1 MFKNFFLVFIFLF
14 VFLFIYFI
22 VSIYVSKKNKN
33 KINLNRLN
41 INSKIENRL
50 SSLPL
55 LKNDTQDIIEFNS
68 GYDVHNDR
76 IKRNFWNLFKNND

>member
-1 MFKNFFLVFIFLF
+1 MFKNFFSVLIFLF
-14 VFLFIYFI
+14 IFLFIYFI
-22 VSIYVSKKNKN
+22 VSTYVSKKNKN

-41 INSKIENRL
+41 IYSKIENRL

-68 GYDVHNDR
+68 GYDVDNSI
-76 IKRNFWNLFKNND
+76 IKRNFWNLFKKND

>member
-1 MFKNFFLVFIFLF
+1 MFKNFFSVFIFLF

-68 GYDVHNDR
+68 GYENENKK
-76 IKRNFWNLFKNND
+76 IQRNFWNLFKKDE